1 MYGPSSGSSGHYAAY
16 QPGVSRV
23 RIVADSSTDILPRH
37 AQALGIVVVP
47 NLIVMDGVTLRD
59 GVDITSAQFFSRLP
73 HLRNMPYTLPA
84 APRDFY
90 LAYQAAFNQG
100 ATDVLSIHVSS
111 RLSRVIQHAQ
121 AARER
126 LPQAP
131 IYLLDSLQAGIG
143 IWPALTKAAKLV
155 NMGAPVDEVYA
166 TARSI
171 LARTRLYFVVETLEY
186 LRRGGRIGRARELLG
201 TLMDAHP
208 VLTIRDG
215 EVAPLENVRNFD
227 RALLRMRD
235 IALAQPLEAV
245 LICASAIER
254 INQMEQI
261 LHLRYDGIIDKTW
274 LGPTLGANAGP
285 VTAVAVVVRS
295 GTYPG

>member
-47 NLIVMDGVTLRD
+47 NLVVMDGVTLRD

-143 IWPALTKAAKLV
+143 IWPAVTKAA
-155 NMGAPVDEVYA
+155 
-166 TARSI
+166 
-171 LARTRLYFVVETLEY
+171 
-186 LRRGGRIGRARELLG
+186 
-201 TLMDAHP
+201 
-208 VLTIRDG
+208 
-215 EVAPLENVRNFD
+215 
-227 RALLRMRD
+227 
-235 IALAQPLEAV
+235 
-245 LICASAIER
+245 
-254 INQMEQI
+254 
-261 LHLRYDGIIDKTW
+261 
-274 LGPTLGANAGP
+274 
-285 VTAVAVVVRS
+285 
-295 GTYPG
+295 